1 MEEYEVVRVVFVM
14 CVAALI
20 VTGFYLSAKLT
31 GAIPEPIRI
40 AILSPSLAGIA
51 YAIGLLKFSYVP
63 YWHDVFA
70 ICATLSIYFFVASL
84 FSEKPWV
91 KFGDDK

>member
-1 MEEYEVVRVVFVM
+1 MDEYVLLRVIFVM

-31 GAIPEPIRI
+31 GAVPERIRI
-40 AILSPSLAGIA
+40 AILSPSLAGIS
-51 YAIGLLKFSYVP
+51 YAIGLLKFNYTP

-70 ICATLSIYFFVASL
+70 IISTLVIYAFVASL
-84 FSEKPWV
+84 FSEKPWI
-91 KFGDDK
+91 KFGDRA